1 MNKHINKLALA
12 VSLAIAS
19 THVSANALSTQMD
32 KAFGALSN
40 TTSPSAYNS
49 ARRGVFTGGQVY
61 MKFPTKRVNPVS
73 MTAPRFGAGC
83 GGIDLYGGSF
93 SYINADQ
100 MIQTFQ
106 AIGANALGY
115 GVKLAV
121 TSACPTCEQIMTS
134 LEKTAQA
141 INALNID
148 SCKAAEGI
156 VDMAFDKSQEA
167 SVENAAKLAGVNTGL
182 FEDAGNAWARVGTE
196 TTSASEEI
204 KTKKPDI
211 YNVEMTGNIAWRI
224 FKEHKIND
232 AFDATSDDS
241 FLEILMSMTGT
252 VIMDDPEQANTET
265 TPTPS
270 TIAGYQVTLKDLITG
285 KDIKAYKCDSTDI
298 NGCKSPSLV
307 DIADSK
313 KGIEQRFIDA
323 FTKTGGVIESLQN
336 KTEWSAEAKST
347 ISSITIMGKPCLD
360 KVYQGAASGAST
372 ETLTKIVE
380 VCAPVVSVEMASAL
394 ANDYLITARNLVS
407 IAKVSEPLK
416 PTKQAML
423 DVFNSSLNSYYE
435 EAKSLRDQ
443 YKYSDMITTLNTITF
458 NDGQPVQTKVNK

>member
-1 MNKHINKLALA
+1 MTKHITTLALA
-12 VSLAIAS
+12 ISFALA
-19 THVSANALSTQMD
+19 TPHVAANALSNQMD
-32 KAFGALSN
+32 KAFNALSN

-156 VDMAFDKSQEA
+156 VDMAAGKAQEA
-167 SVENAAKLAGVNTGL
+167 SVDNAAKLMGISEGL
-182 FEDAGNAWARVGTE
+182 FEDAGNAWARVGDE
-196 TTSASEEI
+196 PTSPAEEM
-204 KTKKPDI
+204 KNNKPNI
-211 YNVEMTGNIAWRI
+211 YKAEMTGNIAWRI
-224 FKEHKIND
+224 FKEHKINN
-232 AFDATSDDS
+232 AFDATNDDK

-252 VIMDDPEQANTET
+252 VIMDDVETSDPETSP
-265 TPTPS
+265 TPTE
-270 TIAGYQVTLKDLITG
+270 IAGYQVTLKDLITG
-285 KDIKAYKCDSTDI
+285 KDMKVYECNNSNVDECKKPTLVTITDTK
-298 NGCKSPSLV
+298 N
-307 DIADSK
+307 
-313 KGIEQRFIDA
+313 GIEQRFIDA
-323 FTKTGGVIESLQN
+323 FTKTGGVIDALKN
-336 KTEWSAEAKST
+336 KQEWSDEAKNT

-360 KVYQGAASGAST
+360 KVYQGAAHEAST

-380 VCAPVVSVEMASAL
+380 TCAPVVAVEMASAI

-407 IAKVSEPLK
+407 IATVSEPLK
-416 PTKQAML
+416 PAKEAML
-423 DVFNSSLNSYYE
+423 KVFDNSLHRYYE
-435 EAKSLRDQ
+435 EAKALREQ
-443 YKYSDMITTLNTITF
+443 YSYSDMITTLDTIKFT
-458 NDGQPVQTKVNK
+458 DGQKVKTKVN